1 MVAAMKRR
9 EFITLLA
16 GWRGRSTPN
25 VPVYQNTFFPPNQS
39 TAKRSYRFG
48 QVIKEAIES
57 WPLEKRVAVFASGG
71 MSHFVIDEEFDRKS
85 VSALKSRDKD
95 YLSSI
100 PLKDL
105 QSGTSE
111 LKSWISLAGLLEGRQ
126 CRGARDRLCTLL
138 SFARR
143 YRHGEWILLVGHE
156 RPIVAVRARP
166 HAQAPSRDRQRRGR
180 AIRSPRPR
188 CSRHCQPWRAPAR
201 LRG

>member
-1 MVAAMKRR
+1 MK
-9 EFITLLA
+9 
-16 GWRGRSTPN
+16 
-25 VPVYQNTFFPPNQS
+25 
-39 TAKRSYRFG
+39 
-48 QVIKEAIES
+48 
-57 WPLEKRVAVFASGG
+57 
-71 MSHFVIDEEFDRKS
+71 EFDRKF
-85 VSALKSRDKD
+85 VGALKSRDKD
-95 YLSSI
+95 YLTSI

-111 LKSWISLAGLLEGRQ
+111 LKSWISLAGLLEG
-126 CRGARDRLCTLL
+126 ASAEVL

-188 CSRHCQPWRAPAR
+188 CSRHSQPWRAPAR
-201 LRG
+201 LRGSPRCGTARRQDGTA

>member
-1 MVAAMKRR
+1 
-9 EFITLLA
+9 
-16 GWRGRSTPN
+16 
-25 VPVYQNTFFPPNQS
+25 
-39 TAKRSYRFG
+39 
-48 QVIKEAIES
+48 
-57 WPLEKRVAVFASGG
+57 

-143 YRHGEWILLVGHE
+143 YRHGEWILLW
-156 RPIVAVRARP
+156 
-166 HAQAPSRDRQRRGR
+166 DMKGR
-180 AIRSPRPR
+180 
-188 CSRHCQPWRAPAR
+188 
-201 LRG
+201 